1 MANQPSLTST
11 AATIV
16 APTTMSTAVLPKQKV
31 ALPLHVQKL
40 QRALDLDKFIDQV
53 ELVFNNS
60 LSLDKSVRYAMWIW
74 TCVFMCVFVSWGH
87 HLHRD
92 QLDVLK
98 DVPVASKSNSLKV
111 YNFSNVTEERQWI
124 KVG

>member
-60 LSLDKSVRYAMWIW
+60 LSLDKSVRYAMRMW
-74 TCVFMCVFVSWGH
+74 MCVFIVSWGH